1 MAIFFLLKLICKN
14 AVSLSRNETLN
25 SLLVYGLP
33 TIILLGSIIWLGKK
47 NIIDLVSIENKKVK
61 IKDVLIS
68 ICITLLIF
76 LNPFLS
82 QFSIMSE
89 EARNSF
95 IGTLVPGD
103 FYVFLTMVIVAPVFE
118 ELLFRGVIFRGLKE
132 NYPSFW
138 AFTISALFF
147 GLLHTNIITSII
159 LALFWSWLYYNTKNI
174 SVCIISH
181 ATCNLIGFVL
191 RVYIQ
196 KGNDINIF
204 YPIEEHLYL
213 ISIGLTFMAGL
224 LFFIMFKRLKYHQME
239 EKIIDAI

>member
-1 MAIFFLLKLICKN
+1 M
-14 AVSLSRNETLN
+14 
-25 SLLVYGLP
+25 
-33 TIILLGSIIWLGKK
+33 
-47 NIIDLVSIENKKVK
+47 
-61 IKDVLIS
+61 IS

-118 ELLFRGVIFRGLKE
+118 ELLFRGIIFRGLKE

-147 GLLHTNIITSII
+147 GLLH
-159 LALFWSWLYYNTKNI
+159 
-174 SVCIISH
+174 
-181 ATCNLIGFVL
+181 
-191 RVYIQ
+191 
-196 KGNDINIF
+196 
-204 YPIEEHLYL
+204 
-213 ISIGLTFMAGL
+213 
-224 LFFIMFKRLKYHQME
+224 
-239 EKIIDAI
+239 